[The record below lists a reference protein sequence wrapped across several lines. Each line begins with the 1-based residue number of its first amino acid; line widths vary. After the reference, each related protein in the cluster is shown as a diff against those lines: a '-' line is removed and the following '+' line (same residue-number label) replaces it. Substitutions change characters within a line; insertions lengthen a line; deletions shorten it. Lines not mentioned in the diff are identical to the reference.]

1 MGVNGALVSDSGGS
15 AGADTETL
23 PKKEDEMTEMETL
36 PIAEELKPPKKV
48 RKPLDGNIYSTKKTV
63 AQGMMDIALLTANAS
78 QLKLLLKYNQDKSAI
93 FFIHIACICVSL
105 ALQIIVGVMLIL
117 NSRYDINRP
126 SHHSRADLMNNLTV
140 IGIFLITVVNVLAA
154 SFSDSN

>member
-1 MGVNGALVSDSGGS
+1 MGVSGALVSDTSG
-15 AGADTETL
+15 AVRLETETL

-36 PIAEELKPPKKV
+36 PIAEELQPPKKIK
-48 RKPLDGNIYSTKKTV
+48 KPLDGNIYSTKKTV

-105 ALQIIVGVMLIL
+105 ALQIVVGVMLIL

-126 SHHSRADLMNNLTV
+126 SHHSRADTMNNLTV
-140 IGIFLITVVNVLAA
+140 VGIFLITVVNVLAA
-154 SFSDSN
+154 SFSDST